1 MSEIPPND
9 NNSNKPRRRGLTSVT
24 LGWLADRM
32 RKAEKLKAQI
42 SSGEYKI
49 DNEKIAASILNKETQ

>member
-1 MSEIPPND
+1 M
-9 NNSNKPRRRGLTSVT
+9 T

-49 DNEKIAASILNKETQ
+49 DNEKIAASILNKEAQ